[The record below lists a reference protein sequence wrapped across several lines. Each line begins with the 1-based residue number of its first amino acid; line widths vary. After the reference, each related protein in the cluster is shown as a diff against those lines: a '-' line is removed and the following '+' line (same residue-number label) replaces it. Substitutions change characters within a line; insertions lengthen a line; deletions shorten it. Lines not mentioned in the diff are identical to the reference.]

1 MSRRHSF
8 TAVLFALLLS
18 SCASEDLSYLIRAA
32 YEEARILARRR
43 PIAEI
48 LAGDEVTP
56 EMRAK
61 LELVLTTRAF
71 AAERLGLLPG
81 GSYSSIATVDQDQI
95 VHVVSAAYRDRL
107 QPYTW
112 WFPIVGDVPY
122 RGYFEPSAASQ
133 LAKTLEAEGYDTYV
147 RRALA
152 FSTLGYFDDPLLS
165 HLLRYPDEELVET
178 ILHELLHTT
187 VYFAGQ
193 ATFNES
199 FANFVGHRGAIA
211 FFAEN
216 GRAANEKRARER
228 WQDALQLGELL
239 TEILGELETAYAAGI
254 GADEREDL
262 FASAR
267 TRFAERSWRTDEFDG
282 FVEGPLNNAVLL
294 SRRVYFDRLGLF
306 EEVAARFDGD
316 LSRVIDWLIAAAR
329 SDADAF
335 RGIEGA
341 LSGIP
346 DKSDLA
352 TRHQISA
359 ALTGANQL
367 DYHQR

>member
-8 TAVLFALLLS
+8 IAVLSALLLS
-18 SCASEDLSYLIRAA
+18 SCASDDLSYLIRAA

-43 PIAEI
+43 PIAEM
-48 LAGDEVTP
+48 LADDEVTP

-61 LELVLTTRAF
+61 LELVLMTRTF

-81 GSYSSIATVDQDQI
+81 GSYSSVATVDQDQI

-122 RGYFEPSAASQ
+122 RGYFAPSAASE

-165 HLLRYPDEELVET
+165 HLLRSSDEELVET

-211 FFAEN
+211 FFAEK
-216 GRAANEKRARER
+216 GRAANEARARER
-228 WQDALQLGELL
+228 WQDALQFGELL
-239 TEILGELETAYAAGI
+239 TTILSELETAYAAGI
-254 GADEREDL
+254 DDDERAGL

-267 TRFAERSWRTDEFDG
+267 THFAERSWRTNEFDG
-282 FVEGPLNNAVLL
+282 FVEGPINNAVLL
-294 SRRVYFDRLGLF
+294 ARRVYFDRLEVF
-306 EEVAARFDGD
+306 EDVAARFDGD
-316 LSRVIDWLIAAAR
+316 LPRTIDWLIAAAR

-335 RGIEGA
+335 RGIAAA

-346 DKSDLA
+346 DESDLA
-352 TRHQISA
+352 MRRRSGGPLTVATR
-359 ALTGANQL
+359 L
-367 DYHQR
+367 DYRRP